1 MKALLRKDLYTTVAS
16 LRTIFL
22 IMAVF
27 AVVTVLVENTG
38 FYIPY
43 LVVLPS
49 TLGSTLIN
57 LDTREKWDR
66 CALTLPVSRKAVV
79 GARYVFMLLMILCG
93 AAVGA
98 VCFALRMMRGYEST
112 GIAEAIAMCLTA
124 ALIVPSFL
132 LPLAYKFGADKGRYI
147 VIFLIMGL
155 MIGMMSIWGDGY
167 GFSGGISWLSPGILL
182 IAAAGVYALSW
193 AVSSKIYEKKEIG

>member
-16 LRTIFL
+16 LRMIFL

-27 AVVTVLVENTG
+27 AVVTVFVENTG

-66 CALTLPVSRKAVV
+66 FALTLPVSRKTVIS
-79 GARYVFMLLMILCG
+79 ARYVFMLLMVLFG
-93 AAVGA
+93 TAVGA
-98 VCFALRMMRGYEST
+98 VCFMLRTLRGFEGG
-112 GIAEAIAMCLTA
+112 GIVEAMTVCLA
-124 ALIVPSFL
+124 AGLTVPSIL
-132 LPLAYKFGADKGRYI
+132 LPIAYKFGADK
-147 VIFLIMGL
+147 
-155 MIGMMSIWGDGY
+155 
-167 GFSGGISWLSPGILL
+167 
-182 IAAAGVYALSW
+182 
-193 AVSSKIYEKKEIG
+193 